1 MAARGRPR
9 QTVRPVVFVVKLVL
23 YPGAD
28 DDLLRY
34 LEAAGPRLRATLVKL
49 AMRQGAL
56 SRPGQSV
63 EPASEEFAGF
73 DELWQ

>member
-9 QTVRPVVFVVKLVL
+9 QTVRPIVLAVKLVL

-56 SRPGQSV
+56 SHLAQAA
-63 EPASEEFAGF
+63 EPVSEEFEGF
-73 DELWQ
+73 DSLWQ

>member
-9 QTVRPVVFVVKLVL
+9 QAVRPVVFVVKLVL

-34 LEAAGPRLRATLVKL
+34 LEVAGPRLRATLVKL

-56 SRPGQSV
+56 SRPAQAV
-63 EPASEEFAGF
+63 EPVTDEFEGF
-73 DELWQ
+73 DGLWQ